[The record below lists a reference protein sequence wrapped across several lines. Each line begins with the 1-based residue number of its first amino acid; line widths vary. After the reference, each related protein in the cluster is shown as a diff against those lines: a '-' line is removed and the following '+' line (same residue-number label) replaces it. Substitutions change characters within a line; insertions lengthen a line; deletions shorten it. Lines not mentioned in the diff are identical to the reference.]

1 MSNIIQLIMEKV
13 KGEIEENVIKAL
25 EGDAKLDEIVDSVGE
40 MVNDI
45 GVNTLLA
52 IIEQL
57 NETIKESPERKGKY
71 HVHKNGAKR
80 TLITRFGELEF
91 ERTYYKNILEK
102 RYVYMLDEMLGVK
115 KYERIEGNL
124 KAEILEKAADVS
136 YQKAAK
142 LSTPVTVTRQTVKN
156 IIRENGEIKN
166 LELKA
171 KNKKE
176 VDTIYIEADEDHVP
190 LQNGKNKEMKLIYVY
205 DDKEQI
211 NKGRIELK
219 NKRYFTGEMDPEDLW
234 TEVATY
240 LDQAYDLDKVKNIYI
255 AGDGARWIKG
265 GTQIIKDSKYILD
278 HYHLSKYVKI
288 LTAHLKSLEN
298 PVYITGPLWYCFKNN
313 NKKDAGELIDIAIKA
328 TPFKSKR
335 KAMKKA
341 KRYIMN
347 NWEGINNLF
356 KEEKYRCS
364 AEGHISHILS
374 SRLSSRP
381 MGWSV
386 IGADEMAR
394 LRAYKA
400 NGGSIKEYYRNLRT
414 QRKKEQ
420 RIFNLDKKVVEKVKR
435 TYNTTDPDEMIDM
448 SYLSK
453 TNGRW
458 LKDMLKASSF

>member
-1 MSNIIQLIMEKV
+1 MNNIIQLIMEKV
-13 KGEIEENVIKAL
+13 KGEIEENVIKAF
-25 EGDAKLDEIVDSVGE
+25 EGDAKLDDIVDSVTE

-57 NETIKESPERKGKY
+57 NEAIKNSPARKGKY
-71 HVHKNGAKR
+71 HVHKKSVGR

-102 RYVYMLDEMLGVK
+102 RYIYILDEMLGVK

-124 KAEILEKAADVS
+124 KADILEKAAEFS

-142 LSTPVTVTRQTVKN
+142 LSTPAFVTKQTVKN
-156 IIRENGEIKN
+156 IIRENGEIDN
-166 LELKA
+166 LEIKA

-176 VDTIYIEADEDHVP
+176 VETIYIEADEDHVP

-205 DDKEQI
+205 DDKKEI

-234 TEVATY
+234 TQVATY

-255 AGDGARWIKG
+255 AGDGASWIKG

-313 NKKDAGELIDIAIKA
+313 NKEDAIELIDIAMKE

-341 KRYIMN
+341 KRYIKN

-374 SRLSSRP
+374 ARLSSRP

-400 NGGSIKEYYRNLRT
+400 NGGSIKKYYRNLRT

-420 RIFNLDKKVVEKVKR
+420 RIYNLDKKVMERVKR
-435 TYNTTDPDEMIDM
+435 TYNTTDPDGMIDM

>member
-1 MSNIIQLIMEKV
+1 
-13 KGEIEENVIKAL
+13 
-25 EGDAKLDEIVDSVGE
+25 
-40 MVNDI
+40 
-45 GVNTLLA
+45 
-52 IIEQL
+52 
-57 NETIKESPERKGKY
+57 
-71 HVHKNGAKR
+71 
-80 TLITRFGELEF
+80 
-91 ERTYYKNILEK
+91 
-102 RYVYMLDEMLGVK
+102 MLDELLGVK

-124 KAEILEKAADVS
+124 KADILEKAAEYS

-142 LSTPVTVTRQTVKN
+142 LSTPATVTKQTVKN
-156 IIRENGEIKN
+156 IIRENGEIDN
-166 LELKA
+166 LEIKA

-205 DDKEQI
+205 DDKEEI

-234 TEVATY
+234 TQVATY

-255 AGDGARWIKG
+255 AGDGASWIKG

-298 PVYITGPLWYCFKNN
+298 PVYITEPLWYCFKNN
-313 NKKDAGELIDIAIKA
+313 NKKDAIELIDIAIKE

-341 KRYIMN
+341 KRYIKN

-374 SRLSSRP
+374 ARLSSRP

-400 NGGSIKEYYRNLRT
+400 NGGSIKKYYRKLRT

-420 RIFNLDKKVVEKVKR
+420 RIYNLDKKVVEKVKR
-435 TYNTTDPDEMIDM
+435 TYNTTDPDKMIDM

>member
-1 MSNIIQLIMEKV
+1 MEKV

-57 NETIKESPERKGKY
+57 NDTIKKAPERKGRY
-71 HVHKNGAKR
+71 HVHKNGAER
-80 TLITRFGELEF
+80 TLITRFGELNF
-91 ERTYYKNILEK
+91 ERTYYKNVLEK
-102 RYVYMLDEMLGVK
+102 NYVYMLDELLGIK

-124 KAEILEKAADVS
+124 KADILEKAANLS
-136 YQKAAK
+136 YEKAAK
-142 LSTPVTVTRQTVKN
+142 LSTPSPVTRQTVKN
-156 IIRENGEIKN
+156 IIRENGAIEN

-171 KNKKE
+171 KDKKK

-205 DDKEQI
+205 DDKKEI

-219 NKRYFTGEMDPEDLW
+219 NKRYFTGEIDPEDLW

-240 LDQAYDLDKVKNIYI
+240 LDESYDLDKVKNIYI
-255 AGDGARWIKG
+255 AGDGASWIKG
-265 GTQIIKDSKYILD
+265 GTEIIKDSKYILD

-313 NKKDAGELIDIAIKA
+313 NKKDTVELIDIAIKE

-341 KRYIMN
+341 KRYITN

-374 SRLSSRP
+374 ARLSSRP

-400 NGGSIKEYYRNLRT
+400 NGGKIKEYYRNLRT
-414 QRKKEQ
+414 QRTKEQ
-420 RIFNLDKKVVEKVKR
+420 RIYNFDKKVVERVKR

>member
-1 MSNIIQLIMEKV
+1 MNNIIQLIMEKV

-25 EGDAKLDEIVDSVGE
+25 EGDAKLDDIVDSVTE

-45 GVNTLLA
+45 GVETLLA
-52 IIEQL
+52 IIEEL
-57 NETIKESPERKGKY
+57 NEAIRKSPERKGKY
-71 HVHKNGAKR
+71 HVHKKSVER

-102 RYVYMLDEMLGVK
+102 RYVYMLDELLGVK

-124 KAEILEKAADVS
+124 KADILEKAAEFS
-136 YQKAAK
+136 YQKSAK
-142 LSTPVTVTRQTVKN
+142 LSTPAPVTRQTVKN
-156 IIRENGEIKN
+156 IIRENGEIDN
-166 LELKA
+166 LEIKA

-205 DDKEQI
+205 DEKEEI

-240 LDQAYDLDKVKNIYI
+240 LDEAYDLDKVKNIYI
-255 AGDGARWIKG
+255 AGDGASWIKG

-313 NKKDAGELIDIAIKA
+313 NQKDAIELIDIAIKE

-374 SRLSSRP
+374 ARLSSRP
-381 MGWSV
+381 KGWSV
-386 IGADEMAR
+386 IGANEMAR
-394 LRAYKA
+394 LRTYKA
-400 NGGSIKEYYRNLRT
+400 NGGSIKEYYKNLRI

-420 RIFNLDKKVVEKVKR
+420 RIYNLDKKVMERVKR